1 MKRIYKVND
10 AIGIKV
16 SKRFWS
22 RLYPDGYIKCV
33 GTPSDIRKVCSV
45 LDRIGYYYMYAGA
58 PIMREGRKYQVQ
70 YPESWHVGA
79 SYTVYRA

>member
-1 MKRIYKVND
+1 MKRIFAVND

-16 SKRFWS
+16 SRRFWS
-22 RLYPDGYIKCV
+22 RWYPDGYIKCV

-45 LDRIGYYYMYAGA
+45 LDRIGYKRMYTDA
-58 PIMREGRKYQVQ
+58 PIMREGRRYEVH
-70 YPESWHVGA
+70 YPESWHAGA